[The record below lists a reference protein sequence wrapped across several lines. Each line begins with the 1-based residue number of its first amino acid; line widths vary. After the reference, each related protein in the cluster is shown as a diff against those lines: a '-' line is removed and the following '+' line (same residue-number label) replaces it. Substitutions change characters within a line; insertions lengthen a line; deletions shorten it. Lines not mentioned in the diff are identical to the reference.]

1 MRTNAEIDFEIMAF
15 ELEQAAAQ
23 IRARANHANH
33 VFAERIETLAKEMR
47 NEVALERHCTHLR
60 IVR

>member
-15 ELEQAAAQ
+15 ELEQAAAH

-47 NEVALERHCTHLR
+47 NEVALERRCTHLR